1 MSAGHRRP
9 EGDAGRPWRVEP
21 QDGGGELPR
30 PLALCPPLPLPWTPS
45 HSLHDRHSSLDR
57 RAPCTAS
64 PTAGTCACSSA
75 TRPAGPSTR
84 GLSPRCMGGGA
95 SPVHSLSTPPR
106 TCSSLRRRR
115 GLRGSRCEGTEEGQ
129 ARRWQLGRARESHHS
144 SKGRSLVVALLSPVP
159 HGRCVGSVWDGDGT
173 GRSKGRGWCL
183 AHGGGLGRGTSK
195 QDFPV
200 GRVTSTDG
208 GPGKEWVPRRGTCCH
223 QLRT

>member
-30 PLALCPPLPLPWTPS
+30 PLALCPPLPFPWTPS
-45 HSLHDRHSSLDR
+45 HSLHDRHSSWDR

-95 SPVHSLSTPPR
+95 SPVHSLHTPPW

-129 ARRWQLGRARESHHS
+129 AQRWQLGRARGSHHS
-144 SKGRSLVVALLSPVP
+144 STAGATWWLYFLP
-159 HGRCVGSVWDGDGT
+159 C
-173 GRSKGRGWCL
+173 
-183 AHGGGLGRGTSK
+183 
-195 QDFPV
+195 PV
-200 GRVTSTDG
+200 GAVWGACGMVTVREGPRTEG
-208 GPGKEWVPRRGTCCH
+208 GAWPTAAGWEGAS
-223 QLRT
+223 